1 MKQALTYDDVLL
13 VPQYSDIK
21 SRKEVE
27 IRNNLDKH
35 IRLALPIISSPMD
48 TVTESDMSNA
58 MCDAGGLGIV
68 HRYNTIKEQCDLARK
83 CEYTGAAIGVT
94 ADFEERACALYD
106 VGVRILCVDVA
117 HGHHVLMK
125 NALKKLRGIFG
136 IAVHIMAGNVATL
149 QGFNDLS
156 DWGADS
162 VRCNIGGGCFT
173 AGTLIRTTQ
182 GDKPIEQVMIGD
194 EVYTH
199 TGNVHPVIDTLSFDR
214 NEEIVIINGIET
226 TTNHEFYVV
235 NRSDLNLITDE
246 NIEDYAYWIEAERL
260 DKSEH
265 MLVEIV

>member
-13 VPQYSDIK
+13 VPQYSDIR
-21 SRKEVE
+21 SRKEVK
-27 IRNNLDKH
+27 IDNSLDKRTH
-35 IRLALPIISSPMD
+35 LGLPIISSPMD

-58 MCDAGGLGIV
+58 MCDAGGLGII
-68 HRYNTIKEQCDLARK
+68 HRYNTIKEQCDLVRQ
-83 CEYTGAAIGVT
+83 CGWTGAAVGVT
-94 ADFEERACALYD
+94 GDYLTRAHNLFE
-106 VGVRILCVDVA
+106 VGVNVLCIDVA
-117 HGHHVLMK
+117 HGHHILMK
-125 NALKKLRGIFG
+125 DAITAIKEELGDM
-136 IAVHIMAGNVATL
+136 VHIMAGNVATL

-162 VRCNIGGGCFT
+162 IRCNIGGGCFT

-182 GDKPIEQVMIGD
+182 GDKPIEQVMVGD